1 MYGERMDKG
10 GEGMAHSGVW
20 RSGRAVVIALAVG
33 AVAVATSAGMMAGV
47 TAGRT
52 VYPAASPL
60 SAQFQGAFEAGT
72 QAPPGGFYFGARAFD
87 PSSMQASY
95 DLTPLY
101 QAGLMGAGE
110 TIAIV
115 DSFGYPTVASNLETF
130 SKAYGLPMMCGM
142 PGVTCQTGM
151 PSFRVLMFG
160 NHQVKAPTS
169 SSQSNPYGPSQEQSS
184 GWIGEVALDTQ
195 WAHSIAPEANILLV
209 VVPTAET
216 LGVQGFPNM
225 MNAEQY
231 VVDHHLANVV
241 TQSFAASEASFGS
254 VQSLLNL
261 RHAFITGTEAG
272 ITFMAAAGDS
282 GTANSTKT
290 PVGKGGSSIP
300 YPTVQWPA
308 SDPLVT
314 GVGGTNLCT
323 NPATGVG
330 LEPTGGP
337 KACNVTPAQHDV
349 AWQGSGGGFS
359 EIFPRPP
366 YQDNLPAGSTFSGDM
381 RGVPDV
387 AWQASCGTFVWVYI
401 SAQGIPGG
409 YYGICGTSA
418 ASPQFAAMVSL
429 ADEMAGTNLGLI
441 NDSLYQLAASPDY
454 GMYFNDVTVGNN
466 QTSPSVPGYSASPG
480 WDPVTGLGTP
490 IAANLVPAL
499 AALGPHTTPVN

>member
-1 MYGERMDKG
+1 MKS
-10 GEGMAHSGVW
+10 SGVRLRSW
-20 RSGRAVVIALAVG
+20 RAWIAALAFGAVAASSGVAVG
-33 AVAVATSAGMMAGV
+33 AAARPIS
-47 TAGRT
+47 
-52 VYPAASPL
+52 YPAATPL

-87 PSSMQASY
+87 PSSMQVSY

-101 QAGLMGAGE
+101 NSGLMGQGE

-115 DSFGYPTVASNLETF
+115 DSFGYPAVASDLETF
-130 SKAYGLPMMCGM
+130 SQAYGLPLMCGM
-142 PGVTCQTGM
+142 PGVTCKPGM
-151 PSFRVLMFG
+151 PTFHVLMFG
-160 NHQVKAPTS
+160 NRQVKPPTS
-169 SSQSNPYGPSQEQSS
+169 SSQSNPYGPGQEQSS
-184 GWIGEVALDTQ
+184 GWVGEVALDTQ

-231 VVDHHLANVV
+231 VVDHHMANVV
-241 TQSFAASEASFGS
+241 TQSFAAAEGSFGS
-254 VQSLLNL
+254 AQSLLSL

-290 PVGKGGSSIP
+290 PVGQGGSTIP

-314 GVGGTNLCT
+314 AVGGTNLCT
-323 NPATGVG
+323 NPFTGSS

-337 KACNVTPAQHDV
+337 SACNVSPAQHDV
-349 AWQGSGGGFS
+349 AWRGSGGGFS
-359 EIFPRPP
+359 QIFARPP
-366 YQDNLPAGSTFSGDM
+366 YQDNLPTGSTFSGTM

-401 SAQGIPGG
+401 SAQGFTPG

-429 ADEMAGTNLGLI
+429 ADQKAGTNLGLI
-441 NDSLYQLAASPDY
+441 NDSLYALAAGGSY
-454 GMYFNDVTVGNN
+454 STYFNDVTIGNN
-466 QTSPSVPGYSASPG
+466 QTDPAIPGYSASPG

-499 AALGPHTTPVN
+499 AARGPHTVPVS